1 MQNQLTEREKDL
13 LFASKVGDV
22 LFIDGELINV
32 TINEY
37 AAGGNVGGQVMD
49 CEAFRNCRSKAT
61 QLLPHVILT
70 YVPACDQCARILGTF

>member
-22 LFIDGELINV
+22 LFIDGDLINV

-49 CEAFRNCRSKAT
+49 CDQFAKCRNKAT
-61 QLLPHVILT
+61 QLLPHPIMT
-70 YVPACDQCARILGTF
+70 YVASCDRCANIIFM